1 MCGGGQYFLHL
12 SLPVTAAVVGER
24 DTVCLVSPKNSLL
37 PSLEGQDLVGTWRR
51 VAEGCLFSPV
61 WGLLLC

>member
-1 MCGGGQYFLHL
+1 MCGGGQHFLCL
-12 SLPVTAAVVGER
+12 SLSVSAAVVRGR
-24 DTVCLVSPKNSLL
+24 DTVCLVSLKNSLL
-37 PSLEGQDLVGTWRR
+37 PSLEGQDVVGTWRG